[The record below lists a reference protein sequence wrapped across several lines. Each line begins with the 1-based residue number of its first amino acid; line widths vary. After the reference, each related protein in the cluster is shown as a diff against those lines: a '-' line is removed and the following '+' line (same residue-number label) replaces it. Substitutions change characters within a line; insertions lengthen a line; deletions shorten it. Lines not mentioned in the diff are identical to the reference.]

1 MEQELLL
8 KKVAEDVSFIKNE
21 LVEIKADL
29 DDLRDLEVRPEYL
42 EKLEK
47 IEKGK
52 FHSREEVERILGE

>member
-42 EKLEK
+42 EKLNA
-47 IEKGK
+47 IEKERSL
-52 FHSREEVERILGE
+52 SREELEKELAE